1 MGVEQI
7 FRDRFNAALTYSQQW
22 ESWSKER
29 KGLPPRRDLELEA
42 IAEILKGERWVHCH
56 SYRQDEIL
64 GLLRVLEDY
73 NVRIGS
79 LQHILEGYKVADAM
93 AKHGATASS
102 FSDWWNYKFEVLDSI
117 PHNGAIMHQ
126 QGIVV
131 SFNSDDAE
139 LGRHMNHEAAKAIK
153 YGGVEPMEALK
164 FVTLNPAKQLRID
177 SRVGSLEVGKD
188 ADISVWS
195 GSPLSTLSRCEQT
208 WIDGRKYFD
217 RNQDTEMRERDS
229 KLHRSL
235 VQKVLASGD
244 SPGERS
250 SLADDPSRLWPHHD
264 EYCHH
269 HHDDH
274 DDGHGHSDQH
284 GHGDHLGH
292 EDHQEMQE
300 QAHEAEG
307 YNHE

>member
-1 MGVEQI
+1 M
-7 FRDRFNAALTYSQQW
+7 
-22 ESWSKER
+22 
-29 KGLPPRRDLELEA
+29 
-42 IAEILKGERWVHCH
+42 
-56 SYRQDEIL
+56 
-64 GLLRVLEDY
+64 
-73 NVRIGS
+73 
-79 LQHILEGYKVADAM
+79 EGYKVADAI

-117 PHNGAIMHQ
+117 PFNGAIMHQ

-195 GSPLSTLSRCEQT
+195 GSPLSTLARCEQT

-217 RNQDTEMRERDS
+217 RNQDAEMRERDS
-229 KLHRSL
+229 QLHRSL

-250 SLADDPSRLWPHHD
+250 SLSDDPSRLWPHHD

-274 DDGHGHSDQH
+274 DDQQG
-284 GHGDHLGH
+284 HLGH
-292 EDHQEMQE
+292 EDHLEMQE
-300 QAHEAEG
+300 QAHESEG
-307 YNHE
+307 HNHE

>member
-7 FRDRFNAALTYSQQW
+7 FRDRFNAARTYSQQW

-117 PHNGAIMHQ
+117 PYNGAIMHQ

-195 GSPLSTLSRCEQT
+195 GSPLSTLARCEQT

-217 RNQDTEMRERDS
+217 RNQDAEMRDRDS
-229 KLHRSL
+229 QLHRSL

-244 SPGERS
+244 APGERS

-274 DDGHGHSDQH
+274 DDLNGHDI
-284 GHGDHLGH
+284 HLGH

-300 QAHEAEG
+300 QAREMERH
-307 YNHE
+307 NHE

>member
-1 MGVEQI
+1 MLIEFHKNYTAVCTG
-7 FRDRFNAALTYSQQW
+7 
-22 ESWSKER
+22 
-29 KGLPPRRDLELEA
+29 PCEA
-42 IAEILKGERWVHCH
+42 VW
-56 SYRQDEIL
+56 
-64 GLLRVLEDY
+64 
-73 NVRIGS
+73 
-79 LQHILEGYKVADAM
+79 
-93 AKHGATASS
+93 
-102 FSDWWNYKFEVLDSI
+102 
-117 PHNGAIMHQ
+117 
-126 QGIVV
+126 
-131 SFNSDDAE
+131 
-139 LGRHMNHEAAKAIK
+139 
-153 YGGVEPMEALK
+153 
-164 FVTLNPAKQLRID
+164 LNPAKQLRID